1 MTMLHAIRE
10 VQIPLLAAMLLGGC
24 TAKVLQMMRAGSAGE
39 HVGPTA
45 LFPMHLR
52 RPLAIALCVVE
63 GGLGLGLLVT
73 ARRFGEHDPA
83 FGIRLASCLLFV
95 VATCALIELRQS
107 RPDVG
112 CGCFGDFSTS
122 PVSGRTLARSVLL
135 AIAALA
141 TVWLGPITW
150 PRTVPGAFGLVAI
163 LGAEVLLIGVL
174 SPEVGEG
181 LIRLGYSAPCE
192 LRNVPAARTLA
203 VLRRSK
209 DWRRYAELITSEVP
223 EDVWRELCWRFIVY
237 PARYQDRQT
246 EVVFA
251 VFLQHRR
258 PVVHVALVDS
268 STGAPLERPAGKQRS
283 RWPGLATLLGPG
295 GACHPRR
302 STRHRP
308 SRHRLIC
315 RYLPIS
321 RLNPRQAKISP

>member
-1 MTMLHAIRE
+1 VTALHAIRE

-24 TAKVLQMMRAGSAGE
+24 ATKVLQMMRAGSADE
-39 HVGPTA
+39 HIGPTV
-45 LFPMHLR
+45 LFPLHLR
-52 RPLAIALCVVE
+52 RPLAIVLCAVE
-63 GGLGLGLLVT
+63 GGLGLGLLTT
-73 ARRFGEHDPA
+73 AGRFGEHAPA
-83 FGIRLASCLLFV
+83 NGIRLGSCLLFV
-95 VATCALIELRQS
+95 VATCALMELRQS

-122 PVSGRTLARSVLL
+122 PVSGQTLARSSLL

-141 TVWLGPITW
+141 TVGLSPITA
-150 PRTVPGAFGLVAI
+150 PRTVAGAFGLLAI

-174 SPEVGEG
+174 SPEAGEG
-181 LIRLGYSAPCE
+181 LIRLGYSEPCE

-209 DWRRYAELITSEVP
+209 YWRRYARLITSEVP
-223 EDVWRELCWRFIVY
+223 EDVWRELCWRYVVY

-268 STGAPLERPAGKQRS
+268 STGAPLEWPTGKQRS
-283 RWPGLATLLGPG
+283 GGLGLAALLGP
-295 GACHPRR
+295 ARR
-302 STRHRP
+302 LSPVFNTAEARSAPADLPLSTD
-308 SRHRLIC
+308 L
-315 RYLPIS
+315 
-321 RLNPRQAKISP
+321 